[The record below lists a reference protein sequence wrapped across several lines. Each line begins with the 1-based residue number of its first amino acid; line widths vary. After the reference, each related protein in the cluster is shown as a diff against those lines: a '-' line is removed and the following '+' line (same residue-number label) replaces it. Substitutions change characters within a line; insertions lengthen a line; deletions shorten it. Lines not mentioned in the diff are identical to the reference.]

1 MLDSIRVETPC
12 LLLCI
17 ENYCF
22 LCTLDENQPMTKNVF
37 IYARVSTDK
46 QTSESQVQELLE
58 YCYRRGWGK
67 PTVVEDTASGIASS
81 RSGLDQLMTLV
92 RRGKVDAVLAFK
104 LDRLGRSLQHLVQII
119 NEMIIHKVA
128 LIIPGQGIDTS
139 IDNPAAKLQLSILG
153 AVAEFER
160 AVIRDRVLAGLV
172 KAKQKGV
179 KLGRRP
185 TLANHYSEALR
196 LSAQGMSGRQIAN
209 ALGVPV
215 GSVFHLL
222 RQAKVAA

>member
-1 MLDSIRVETPC
+1 MR
-12 LLLCI
+12 
-17 ENYCF
+17 
-22 LCTLDENQPMTKNVF
+22 KNVF

-46 QTSESQVQELLE
+46 QTSESQIQELLD
-58 YCYRRGWGK
+58 YCLRRGWGE
-67 PTVVEDTASGIASS
+67 PIVIQDTASGAAST
-81 RSGLDQLMTLV
+81 RSGLDELMALV
-92 RRGKVDAVLAFK
+92 RRGKVVAVLAFK

-139 IDNPAAKLQLSILG
+139 NDNPAAKLQLSILG

-160 AVIRDRVLAGLV
+160 EVIRDRVNAGLA

-179 KLGRRP
+179 KLGRP
-185 TLANHYSEALR
+185 QALAKHYSEALR
-196 LSAQGMSGRQIAN
+196 LSAEGMSGRQIAK

>member
-1 MLDSIRVETPC
+1 
-12 LLLCI
+12 
-17 ENYCF
+17 
-22 LCTLDENQPMTKNVF
+22 MTKKVF

-46 QTSESQVQELLE
+46 QTSESQIQELLE
-58 YCYRRGWGK
+58 YCHRRGWGK
-67 PTVVEDTASGIASS
+67 PTVVEDTASGITSS
-81 RSGLDQLMTLV
+81 RNGLDQLMTLV

-139 IDNPAAKLQLSILG
+139 NDNPSAKLQLSILG

-160 AVIRDRVLAGLV
+160 EVIRDRVNAGLA

-179 KLGRRP
+179 KLGRP
-185 TLANHYSEALR
+185 QTLAKHCSEALR
-196 LSAQGMSGRQIAN
+196 LSAEGMSGRQIAKV
-209 ALGVPV
+209 LRVPV

-222 RQAKVAA
+222 RQAKSAQVTL